1 MKVKEKLKYE
11 KGITLSILVI
21 TVIVLA
27 ILASVTVTVSMSGLD
42 ETKKYDF
49 VSQLELVQQKMLVIN
64 KEIELGTTA
73 YEDIGV
79 PYDNLNT
86 TVKSKVREILD
97 QNGVTDYSKYTYMSI
112 SDLDKIGL
120 KNMEQNVI
128 ISYGNSEVYSYDGIK
143 IDGEMYYS
151 IEELNNI

>member
-42 ETKKYDF
+42 ETKKYNF

-73 YEDIGV
+73 YDDIGIS
-79 PYDNLNT
+79 YNNLNS
-86 TVKSKVREILD
+86 TVKEEVRKILN
-97 QNGVTDYSKYTYMSI
+97 QNGITDYSKYTYMSK
-112 SDLDKIGL
+112 SDLEKIGL
-120 KNMEQNVI
+120 KNMEQDVI
-128 ISYGNSEVYSYDGIK
+128 ISYGNSEVYSCDGIK
-143 IDGEMYYS
+143 IDGTMYYS